1 MLARPRTS
9 SRAPQLDEQPD
20 VKGLRDYALLMIWLH
35 TGRNRLEIAGLRW
48 QNIQISGDDVTV
60 VWRSRHASS
69 AAQLPVAASE
79 ALLRYLLALHGPSLD
94 KLAPDTPIWVRLRA
108 NKGEMLSIEMI
119 DSVYREYRRS
129 QLHAT
134 V

>member
-9 SRAPQLDEQPD
+9 SHGPSLDEQPD

-48 QNIQISGDDVTV
+48 QNLQVSGDDVTV
-60 VWRSRHASS
+60 IWRSRRASS
-69 AAQLPVAASE
+69 ATRLPAVASE
-79 ALLRYLLALHGPSLD
+79 AILCYLHALHGPSLD
-94 KLAPDTPIWVRLRA
+94 HLALDTPIWVRLRA

-119 DSVYREYRRS
+119 DAVYREYRRNQS
-129 QLHAT
+129 LAPA
-134 V
+134 